1 MIDCKLTLELLP
13 SVLLIADKMARC
25 TLALAGMRLGP
36 VRLYLACKAAQPL
49 WVDEGTIELG
59 QWCYVRQG
67 VYHWL
72 EGPLARRSL
81 LCRAW
86 HR

>member
-13 SVLLIADKMARC
+13 SVLLMADKMARC

-49 WVDEGTIELG
+49 WVHEGTIG
-59 QWCYVRQG
+59 F
-67 VYHWL
+67 
-72 EGPLARRSL
+72 GPQSYG
-81 LCRAW
+81 CHRA
-86 HR
+86 